1 MGLDRIEKAR
11 LRVDELEDADV
22 IVLFSEI
29 GNRCLNGEQVFN
41 DIYEIF
47 EDYSIEDMQQLLYD
61 SIYDKKLNT
70 SDNYFVVDMNY
81 ITSFK
86 DLEYCREMIKKHM
99 NTDQALDILY
109 MTSFN
114 EYKKAYEFIE
124 YLTDNQIIN
133 VCNKVYDNILIVPNT
148 PKAIHTLECEYN
160 LNSENIYTTLIN
172 DATYDR
178 KDMYIVFYKD
188 DETINSI
195 PQNTI
200 GDSFMEKLI
209 EDMNEEIANE
219 IIKEYKQSE
228 DYVRF

>member
-1 MGLDRIEKAR
+1 MNAIAQAR
-11 LRVDELEDADV
+11 LKVDELEDTEV
-22 IVLFSEI
+22 IEIFSEI
-29 GNRCLNGEQVFN
+29 GNRYLNGEQVFN

-47 EDYSIEDMQQLLYD
+47 EDYPIDDMQQLLYD
-61 SIYDKKLNT
+61 SIYNKKLNM
-70 SDNYFVVDMNY
+70 SDNYFLVDMDY

-86 DLEYCREMIKKHM
+86 NLDYCREMIKKHM
-99 NTDQALDILY
+99 NTDQALNVLY
-109 MTSFN
+109 MTSFG
-114 EYKKAYEFIE
+114 ECKKAYEFIE

-133 VCNKVYDNILIVPNT
+133 VCNKVYDNILIIPNT

-172 DATYDR
+172 DTTYDR
-178 KDMYIVFYKD
+178 KDMYIIFYKD

-195 PQNTI
+195 SQDVI
-200 GDSFMEKLI
+200 EDSFMERLI

-219 IIKEYKQSE
+219 IIKEYKKSE